1 MTEKDKEF
9 ISLILEQLEE
19 ANKVLQVYYTE
30 ASHFGKFG
38 KGTISLPN
46 IETIK
51 EMAESN
57 HKMKKLADASMMV
70 GAVQHNLR
78 LLS

>member
-9 ISLILEQLEE
+9 IREIIQQLEE
-19 ANKVLQVYYTE
+19 ANKVLQVYYAETP
-30 ASHFGKFG
+30 HFGKFG

-51 EMAESN
+51 EMAQSK

-70 GAVQHNLR
+70 GVAQHNLR